1 LTDEDKEIISSIGD
15 GDMAMNARYIVTGA
29 YSRLDEDAFSRT
41 CQSLDDNVGKRLLES
56 GVPVRQGQ
64 FEIPTGAGKIDICF
78 EPHAPYNVSDLNN
91 GRMLSTVRIG
101 IKNSGNG
108 PLSNCKVYVEKMS
121 PIGNLVGRLPTL
133 LEGGGFTLRHDD
145 PQKFVDV
152 ATHWSHMNKFRFN
165 APYGTFAETL
175 NYIDDDVLRTI
186 VVKVDA
192 IECKKSAISEIWTD
206 ESKALHMKFVS
217 YTN

>member
-1 LTDEDKEIISSIGD
+1 
-15 GDMAMNARYIVTGA
+15 MAMNARYIVTGA
-29 YSRLDEDAFSRT
+29 YSRPAEDAFSRT